1 MAQFP
6 DPAQRSMEGCVMLA
20 LSTFRKSEKLIDV
33 AIEKAREVKKLLVV
47 YVVDANLGR
56 YLVDVDHGTI
66 PDYEETVASEVLKQH
81 EREGR
86 EHVAAIVEKAKK
98 EEIEVEFH
106 LEIGRFAL
114 VCLDVVK
121 QAKPS
126 QIVTTRSKR
135 PEWVKKLFGA
145 PVDDLIAGAG
155 CPVTVV

>member
-1 MAQFP
+1 MTQSLNGVS
-6 DPAQRSMEGCVMLA
+6 SMEGCVVLA
-20 LSTFRKSEKLIDV
+20 LSTFRRSEKVVNV
-33 AIEKAREVKKLLVV
+33 AIEKAREVKKLMVV
-47 YVVDANLGR
+47 YVVDVNLAR

-66 PDYEETVASEVLKQH
+66 PEYEKTVASEVLKQH

-98 EEIEVEFH
+98 EAIEVEFH

-114 VCLDVVK
+114 VCLDMVK

-135 PEWVKKLFGA
+135 PEWVKKFFGA